1 MNSVVELKEIKPGIA
16 LIKMQDRENKNTFTN
31 ELLLGIRE
39 AFAEV
44 DKNSKYKVMVITGY
58 DNYFATGGTK
68 DALLAIQEGNANFD
82 KISPGTT
89 NIYSLPLDCRIP
101 VIAAVQGHAIGGG
114 LAFAMFSDFVIF
126 SKESVYTA
134 NFMNFGFTPGF
145 GSTYIFPAKFGI
157 ALAED
162 ILMSART
169 FRGEELKKRGIPF
182 EVYPRKEVLNQALEL
197 AEIIAEKP
205 RISLVSLKDQLV
217 NEHRKKISEVVKQE
231 IKMHD
236 ITFHRPEVKEKI
248 EKLYINPRQV

>member
-1 MNSVVELKEIKPGIA
+1 
-16 LIKMQDRENKNTFTN
+16 
-31 ELLLGIRE
+31 
-39 AFAEV
+39 
-44 DKNSKYKVMVITGY
+44 
-58 DNYFATGGTK
+58 
-68 DALLAIQEGNANFD
+68 
-82 KISPGTT
+82 
-89 NIYSLPLDCRIP
+89 
-101 VIAAVQGHAIGGG
+101 
-114 LAFAMFSDFVIF
+114 
-126 SKESVYTA
+126 
-134 NFMNFGFTPGF
+134 MNFGFTPGF